1 MMNFVDGLSKE
12 TRIRFCFAMFDEQ
25 KTGLITVKEVEEILR
40 GNHMVSLLTVKR
52 KAETIMKQAVAAH
65 MGSIT
70 MNEFVIIS
78 KKFPNILLPSM
89 GK

>member
-1 MMNFVDGLSKE
+1 
-12 TRIRFCFAMFDEQ
+12 MFDEG

-52 KAETIMKQAVAAH
+52 KAETIMKQASADH
-65 MGSIT
+65 IGSIT

-78 KKFPNILLPSM
+78 KKFPNILIPAIN
-89 GK
+89 K